1 MGSPKGMYMVGY
13 YYLHEIGVE
22 YDGHKAFICIQQSAN
37 MDNINGTSTLGTCYQ
52 YGTGVEKDEH
62 KHSSII
68 TNLLR
73 WEKSYEMESTQGTF
87 NAGTCYRCGK
97 GIKKDVNKAFVYYQE
112 SAKLGHVK
120 GIPHIDMCY
129 LDGIGVEKDDY
140 KALTYKNLSM
150 MEILRIKRSH
160 EFIKEFKAYSKIDLK
175 NPTFLKCYGISKDS
189 VSGDCVSFWSLQEMD
204 LYGKI

>member
-1 MGSPKGMYMVGY
+1 
-13 YYLHEIGVE
+13 
-22 YDGHKAFICIQQSAN
+22 
-37 MDNINGTSTLGTCYQ
+37 
-52 YGTGVEKDEH
+52 
-62 KHSSII
+62 
-68 TNLLR
+68 
-73 WEKSYEMESTQGTF
+73 MESTQGTF

-150 MEILRIKRSH
+150 MEILRVH
-160 EFIKEFKAYSKIDLK
+160 FILAGNINGINSLALCYRNGIGVARNLKKSEYWYRIEKNFISGNSGFTDVYLAFWIDIHQ
-175 NPTFLKCYGISKDS
+175 NS
-189 VSGDCVSFWSLQEMD
+189 VSGDCVSFWSLQERD